1 MADSHKKTRDEEI
14 VPLKIE
20 ARRNLILQAMA
31 SGMSYISMVNKF
43 TDEWGLGRKTVELA
57 IQDTLK
63 FLRSEET
70 KETLIAMNNGRLD
83 SIIEDS
89 MKTGD
94 RSSAIKAID
103 TQNKMNG
110 AYTEK
115 VRLESDNTITID
127 FGLGNDFTPSNDEKE
142 DNSEEEQ

>member
-1 MADSHKKTRDEEI
+1 MK
-14 VPLKIE
+14 LE

-57 IQDTLK
+57 IQDTIK
-63 FLRSEET
+63 FMRDEGT
-70 KETLIAMNNGRLD
+70 KETLISLNTGRLD
-83 SIIEDS
+83 SLIEDS

-103 TQNKMNG
+103 TQNKMCG
-110 AYTEK
+110 AYVERVKLSTENEI
-115 VRLESDNTITID
+115 VID
-127 FGLGNDFTPSNDEKE
+127 FGLGNDNTPTVEDDKDDSEDE
-142 DNSEEEQ
+142 Q

>member
-1 MADSHKKTRDEEI
+1 
-14 VPLKIE
+14 
-20 ARRNLILQAMA
+20 MA
-31 SGMSYISMVNKF
+31 SGMSYISMINKF

-103 TQNKMNG
+103 TQNRMCG

-115 VRLESDNTITID
+115 IKLEGDSTITID
-127 FGLGNDFTPSNDEKE
+127 FGLGNDMPTEDTKDDSKDENEK
-142 DNSEEEQ
+142 

>member
-1 MADSHKKTRDEEI
+1 MK
-14 VPLKIE
+14 LE

-70 KETLIAMNNGRLD
+70 KDTLIAMNNGRLD

-115 VRLESDNTITID
+115 VKIEGDAEIKLD
-127 FGLGNDFTPSNDEKE
+127 FGLGE
-142 DNSEEEQ
+142 

>member
-1 MADSHKKTRDEEI
+1 MK
-14 VPLKIE
+14 LE

-31 SGMSYISMVNKF
+31 GGMSYISMVNKF
-43 TDEWGLGRKTVELA
+43 KEEWGLSRATVELA
-57 IQDTLK
+57 IQETIK
-63 FLRSEET
+63 FMRSEET
-70 KETLIAMNNGRLD
+70 KDTLISLNTGRLD
-83 SIIEDS
+83 SLIEDS

-103 TQNKMNG
+103 TQNRMCG

-127 FGLGNDFTPSNDEKE
+127 FGLGNDFTPSNDEK
-142 DNSEEEQ
+142 DNSEDE

>member
-1 MADSHKKTRDEEI
+1 MK
-14 VPLKIE
+14 LE

-103 TQNKMNG
+103 TQNRMCG

-142 DNSEEEQ
+142 DGEEK

>member
-1 MADSHKKTRDEEI
+1 MPRKLA
-14 VPLKIE
+14 

-31 SGMSYISMVNKF
+31 SGMGYITMVNKF
-43 TDEWGLGRKTVELA
+43 MEEWGLSRVTVELA
-57 IQDTLK
+57 ISDTLK

-115 VRLESDNTITID
+115 VKLEGDSTITLD
-127 FGLGNDFTPSNDEKE
+127 FGLGE
-142 DNSEEEQ
+142 

>member
-1 MADSHKKTRDEEI
+1 MK
-14 VPLKIE
+14 LE

-31 SGMSYISMVNKF
+31 SGASYLSMVNKF
-43 TDEWGLGRKTVELA
+43 SEEWGLGRKTVELA

-115 VRLESDNTITID
+115 IKLESDSEIKLD
-127 FGLGNDFTPSNDEKE
+127 FGLGE
-142 DNSEEEQ
+142 

>member
-1 MADSHKKTRDEEI
+1 
-14 VPLKIE
+14 
-20 ARRNLILQAMA
+20 MA

-103 TQNKMNG
+103 TQNRMCG

-142 DNSEEEQ
+142 DGEEK

>member
-1 MADSHKKTRDEEI
+1 MADSHKKTRDEEKAL
-14 VPLKIE
+14 PMKLE

-63 FLRSEET
+63 FLRNEET

-127 FGLGNDFTPSNDEKE
+127 FGLGNDFTPSNDEKDDSE
-142 DNSEEEQ
+142 DEQ

>member
-1 MADSHKKTRDEEI
+1 MK
-14 VPLKIE
+14 LE

-142 DNSEEEQ
+142 DGEEEQ

>member
-1 MADSHKKTRDEEI
+1 MK
-14 VPLKIE
+14 LE

-70 KETLIAMNNGRLD
+70 KETLISLNQGRLD

-94 RSSAIKAID
+94 RRSAIKAID

-142 DNSEEEQ
+142 DGEDE

>member
-1 MADSHKKTRDEEI
+1 MADSHKRKEGNKEL
-14 VPLKIE
+14 PMKLA

-31 SGMSYISMVNKF
+31 SGMSYVSMVGKF
-43 TDEWGLGRKTVELA
+43 SDEWGLSRRTVELA

-63 FLRSEET
+63 FMRSEET

-94 RSSAIKAID
+94 RGSAIKAID

-110 AYTEK
+110 AYQERIK
-115 VRLESDNTITID
+115 IEGDAEIKLD
-127 FGLGNDFTPSNDEKE
+127 FGLGNDFTPSNDEK
-142 DNSEEEQ
+142 DDSEEE

>member
-1 MADSHKKTRDEEI
+1 
-14 VPLKIE
+14 
-20 ARRNLILQAMA
+20 MA

-110 AYTEK
+110 AYQERVK
-115 VRLESDNTITID
+115 IEGDSTITID
-127 FGLGNDFTPSNDEKE
+127 FGLGNDFTPSNEEK
-142 DNSEEEQ
+142 DDSEEEQ

>member
-1 MADSHKKTRDEEI
+1 MK
-14 VPLKIE
+14 LE

-110 AYTEK
+110 AYQERVK
-115 VRLESDNTITID
+115 IEGDSTITID
-127 FGLGNDFTPSNDEKE
+127 FGLGNDFTPSNEEK
-142 DNSEEEQ
+142 DDSEEEQ

>member
-14 VPLKIE
+14 VPMKLA

-31 SGMSYISMVNKF
+31 SGMSYVSMIGKF
-43 TDEWGLGRKTVELA
+43 SEEWGLSRKTVELA

-70 KETLIAMNNGRLD
+70 KETLISLNQGRLD

-103 TQNKMNG
+103 VANKMNG

-115 VRLESDNTITID
+115 IKLENDSTITID
-127 FGLGNDFTPSNDEKE
+127 FGLGNDFTPSNDEK
-142 DNSEEEQ
+142 DDSEEEQ

>member
-1 MADSHKKTRDEEI
+1 MADSHKKTRDDDKAL
-14 VPLKIE
+14 PMKLE

-31 SGMSYISMVNKF
+31 SGQSYVTMVNRF
-43 TDEWGLGRKTVELA
+43 TDEWGLSRKTVELA

-63 FLRSEET
+63 FMRSEET
-70 KETLIAMNNGRLD
+70 KDTLISLNTGRLD
-83 SIIEDS
+83 SLIEDS

-103 TQNKMNG
+103 TQNRMCG

-115 VRLESDNTITID
+115 IKLSTDNEIVID
-127 FGLGNDFTPSNDEKE
+127 FGLGNDNTPTVEDNDESKDE
-142 DNSEEEQ
+142 